1 MTAADDVVIYSFVNY
16 DGIAFP
22 IPSRQKNFDLSMTT
36 TPLRKSVTTGSVRMF
51 ARLAVAFML
60 GAVFTAPAMTLGELQ
75 GSALIGRPLDLRV
88 PVRTSPG
95 EQLSENCVRAE
106 IHYGEAQ
113 QKAARISIEANQL
126 RLQIAEAVYEPVVKI
141 QVRTSCAGSQ
151 IRSYVLLS
159 DLPADGVTG
168 AEPGAPSPAEAV
180 QPGRSNSGPAS
191 AAIVMPQRAAS
202 VTVKPGL
209 TTPRKTASSVV
220 KNKKSAKKP
229 KAKVATTQRAR
240 ERKAVAGQPNKSVLK
255 LDPTEVLSDRMDNL
269 ELNMPFK
276 PADDA
281 LQQGKQIEKLQ
292 AELKATRELAAKND
306 SSLVAVRS
314 QLQQAQSQ
322 LQMTPYLYGLIA
334 LLCAGV
340 AGLAWLWR
348 SQKKLTAAWWQHA
361 STEDLETSLQPEAQ
375 TPAHKIAAL
384 ESLPGTP
391 NEVPALS
398 ESPPTFTVAPIKIN
412 TESVQDIR
420 QQTDFFV
427 SLGQNDRAIHILNQ
441 HVAAS
446 DLPNPLICMDLLAL
460 YHQANQVAEFDRLRD
475 VCQQHFRVQVPDLDT
490 FQHEGKGLVG
500 YPDLL
505 TSLTRLWP
513 REPALVFMDN
523 CIFLKD
529 TAKPQSRLDLAA
541 FRDLLTLHV
550 VAEELALPV
559 APVAAPANK
568 PANSF
573 TVNELKLDF
582 VLPEDIPPTR
592 AP

>member
-1 MTAADDVVIYSFVNY
+1 MI
-16 DGIAFP
+16 I
-22 IPSRQKNFDLSMTT
+22 
-36 TPLRKSVTTGSVRMF
+36 

-60 GAVFTAPAMTLGELQ
+60 GAVFAAPAMTLGELQ
-75 GSALIGRPLDLRV
+75 GGALIGRPLDLRL
-88 PVRTSPG
+88 PVQTSPG

-113 QKAARISIEANQL
+113 QKSPRISIQANQL
-126 RLQIAEAVYEPVVKI
+126 RLQVAEPVYEPVVKV
-141 QVRTSCAGSQ
+141 QVRTTCAGSQ

-159 DLPADGVTG
+159 DLPAEGV
-168 AEPGAPSPAEAV
+168 APMASSAPSSAEAV
-180 QPGRSNSGPAS
+180 QSDRANSGTAP
-191 AAIVMPQRAAS
+191 AAIVLPQRATTAMP
-202 VTVKPGL
+202 KPGL
-209 TTPRKTASSVV
+209 TTPRKTPSALV

-229 KAKVATTQRAR
+229 KAKAATTQRSR
-240 ERKAVAGQPNKSVLK
+240 ERKAVAGQSNKSVLK

-276 PADDA
+276 PAEDA

-334 LLCAGV
+334 LLFVGV

-348 SQKKLTAAWWQHA
+348 GQKKITAAWWQHA
-361 STEDLETSLQPEAQ
+361 ANEDLETSSQPDAQ
-375 TPAHKIAAL
+375 TPAHEIAAVGP
-384 ESLPGTP
+384 LPSPP
-391 NEVPALS
+391 NEAPAPSEPPPAVAVP
-398 ESPPTFTVAPIKIN
+398 PIKIN

-441 HVAAS
+441 HIAAS

-460 YHQANQVAEFDRLRD
+460 YHQAKQVAEFDRLRE
-475 VCQQHFRVQVPDLDT
+475 VCQQHFRVQVPDLDA
-490 FQHEGKGLVG
+490 FQHEGQSLVG

-529 TAKPQSRLDLAA
+529 ATKPQSRLDLAA

-559 APVAAPANK
+559 TPVAAPANK
-568 PANSF
+568 PAKSF

-582 VLPEDIPPTR
+582 VLPDDTPKSG